1 MFNCVLQFFIR
12 CVKKDYYEKYRIFR
26 NCLWLDVLSPDWWTS
41 GSILT
46 HEILVIVVISIVDN
60 PVAVPLIESAQS
72 TGVIMLGVDG
82 AAALEARLP
91 ETLIKAL
98 AETASSD
105 LRMEL
110 TAQTRIPITLEGRV
124 WTSTVGEQVRCRAAV
139 RVFRA
144 ARYGRIYVS

>member
-1 MFNCVLQFFIR
+1 M
-12 CVKKDYYEKYRIFR
+12 
-26 NCLWLDVLSPDWWTS
+26 
-41 GSILT
+41 
-46 HEILVIVVISIVDN
+46 
-60 PVAVPLIESAQS
+60 AVPLIESAQS

-124 WTSTVGEQVRCRAAV
+124 WTSTVGEQVRRRAAV